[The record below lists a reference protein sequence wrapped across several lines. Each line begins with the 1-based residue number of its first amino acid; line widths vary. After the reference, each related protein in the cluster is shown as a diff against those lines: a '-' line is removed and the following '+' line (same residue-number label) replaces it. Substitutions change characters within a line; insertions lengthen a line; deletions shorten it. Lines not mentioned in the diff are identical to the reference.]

1 MENIRLKV
9 LAGFKAGESAQPSVK
24 NLCPFFGSSVG
35 METPNNL
42 WSYGLG

>member
-9 LAGFKAGESAQPSVK
+9 LAGFKAGKSG
-24 NLCPFFGSSVG
+24 PFLGSSVG
-35 METPNNL
+35 METPDNL